1 MINWENIQY
10 SATKARED
18 FSKLEI
24 LPNEMVPINLT
35 TEFIELRNQL
45 IKLRDKIY
53 DEHGFDS
60 QNEVKYSFDLLF
72 GIQLFSV
79 LQSEPGF
86 TNRVASNDNV
96 WRYLSVKVL
105 PDIVHSRW
113 GMNED
118 HFFNMS
124 RRIWLKTIYWYVNL
138 SWNGTEEGTY
148 EILKNNSTDTIQNL
162 VERPGLGYDINLY
175 RELMKQYSYHKHD
188 VTLFR
193 RVMKLNT
200 ARVVVSSP
208 ALCEG
213 GTKGYVER
221 LFKTASENQ

>member
-18 FSKLEI
+18 YSNLEI
-24 LPNEMVPINLT
+24 LPNKIVPINLAL
-35 TEFIELRNQL
+35 EFNELRDKL
-45 IKLRDKIY
+45 IMARDKIY

-72 GIQLFSV
+72 GIQLFSI
-79 LQSEPGF
+79 LRSDPGF
-86 TNRVASNDNV
+86 TNRAASNDSV
-96 WRYLSVKVL
+96 WRYLSVKVI

-124 RRIWLKTIYWYVNL
+124 RRIWLKTIYWYINL
-138 SWNGTEEGTY
+138 SWTGTDEGTY
-148 EILKNNSTDTIQNL
+148 NLLKYNSTDTIQNL
-162 VERPGLGYDINLY
+162 VERPGLGYDITLY
-175 RELMKQYSYHKHD
+175 RELMKQYSFHKHD
-188 VTLFR
+188 VDLFR

-200 ARVVVSSP
+200 ARIVVSSP
-208 ALCEG
+208 SLYKG
-213 GTKGYVER
+213 GIKGYVEN
-221 LFKTASENQ
+221 LFNTASEGI